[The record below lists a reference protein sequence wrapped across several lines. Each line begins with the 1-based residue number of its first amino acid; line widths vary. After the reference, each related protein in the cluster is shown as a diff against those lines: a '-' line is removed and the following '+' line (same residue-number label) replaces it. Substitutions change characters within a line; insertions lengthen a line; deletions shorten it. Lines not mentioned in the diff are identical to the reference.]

1 LALAKVGRR
10 GSLVIPASE
19 RRRAG
24 IDEGDRVEVRSEEEG
39 LILVRKIA
47 SLEKVRKKMAGRL
60 PQWNELEGKADELVL
75 RETRKERHQP
85 E

>member
-1 LALAKVGRR
+1 MALAKVGRR
-10 GSLVIPASE
+10 GSLVIPAAE

-47 SLEKVRKKMAGRL
+47 SREKVRKKMAGRL
-60 PQWNELEGKADELVL
+60 PSWSELEGKADQLVL
-75 RETRKERHQP
+75 QETRKEKR
-85 E
+85 

>member
-1 LALAKVGRR
+1 MALAKVGRR
-10 GSLVIPASE
+10 GSLVIPAAE

-60 PQWNELEGKADELVL
+60 PSWSELEGKADQLVL
-75 RETRKERHQP
+75 QETRKEKR
-85 E
+85 